1 MSNSED
7 SVRRFLVTSQNFHFY
22 VFVGP
27 ISCFKEA
34 LIFMTFDSSKA
45 EVKKH
50 SEECREK
57 LSLFILFPLSIFD
70 IFKWSVAR
78 FL

>member
-1 MSNSED
+1 MKNNIEEMSNI
-7 SVRRFLVTSQNFHFY
+7 VTLL
-22 VFVGP
+22 
-27 ISCFKEA
+27 KAA
-34 LIFMTFDSSKA
+34 LIFMTFDFSKA